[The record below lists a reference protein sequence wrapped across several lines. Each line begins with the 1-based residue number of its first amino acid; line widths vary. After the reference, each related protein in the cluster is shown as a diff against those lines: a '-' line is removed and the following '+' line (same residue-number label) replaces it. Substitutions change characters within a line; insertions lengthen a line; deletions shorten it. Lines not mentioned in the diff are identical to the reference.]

1 MPRNFERRVEVMFP
15 VEAPEL
21 RRRISEEIVP
31 TYLDDNCRARVLMS
45 DGTYVRAA
53 AWHDE
58 PERRA
63 QRDLLP
69 GATGVAAKPGATAAG
84 SNGLAASQSAD
95 GGKSKH
101 AAAKSR

>member
-1 MPRNFERRVEVMFP
+1 MP
-15 VEAPEL
+15 
-21 RRRISEEIVP
+21 
-31 TYLDDNCRARVLMS
+31 

-69 GATGVAAKPGATAAG
+69 GASSGSKMSAPAANLNGQAAEG
-84 SNGLAASQSAD
+84 AD
-95 GGKSKH
+95 GGKGKH
-101 AAAKSR
+101 PAKAR